1 MNNLYEQ
8 VERESI
14 LQIISISEYFHDNQD
29 TRIIKKEYADVTL
42 QKTVYSP
49 SDNYETTMLASNS
62 VTKNTTYYY
71 ASNQLIA
78 EYLYDY
84 QGNRLVKK
92 EYENGSLEQTK
103 YDPWGEVKSGGT
115 KSKYLYTGQEKDLET
130 GLNYYNARYY
140 NSHIKRFTQPDDIIQ
155 NIYNPQSLNR
165 YSYVLNNP
173 LRYTDPTG
181 HCVGFLTP
189 FCGQI
194 TSFATRII
202 QPVSNMLSK
211 IITNPNTSKVTQLV
225 SKAQSNPAV
234 VNTGPEAS
242 KETIKA
248 ARLLTKDQLPDE
260 ADYIS
265 FVFET

>member
-140 NSHIKRFTQPDDIIQ
+140 NSHTRRFTQPDDIIQ

-181 HCVGFLTP
+181 HLIQIPIALYLYASALTASPDLQTDIQFL
-189 FCGQI
+189 
-194 TSFATRII
+194 SMA
-202 QPVSNMLSK
+202 LSDYK
-211 IITNPNTSKVTQLV
+211 QNPNEENSINVGL
-225 SKAQSNPAV
+225 A
-234 VNTGPEAS
+234 
-242 KETIKA
+242 I
-248 ARLLTKDQLPDE
+248 
-260 ADYIS
+260 
-265 FVFET
+265 